1 MKILWVKSDFLHPTT
16 KGGQIRTLETLR
28 RLHVRH
34 EIHYVAFAD
43 PTDSEGPARSGEY
56 CAHSYPIRFS
66 VSGHSSPRFYAQ
78 LVTGLYSRLPVALQ
92 RYRCLEMERAI
103 ANLQKS
109 VKFDALVCDF
119 LTPSVNIPD
128 MERFFLFQH
137 NVETVLW
144 QRHAENAANMLKR
157 KYFQLQAAR
166 MRAYEESICRRVR
179 HTIAVSAV
187 DATWM
192 RDQFGISR
200 ISEVA
205 TGVDIDYFRPPSA
218 PGAGGADLVFVGS
231 MDWLPNIEGMKWF
244 LEQVFPL
251 ILKQRPSCTVAVVG
265 RRPSGAIMELA
276 HRFSGIRVT
285 GTVDDV
291 RPFLWGS
298 LVSIVPIHIGG
309 GTRLKIYEAMAA
321 KVPVVSTTVG
331 AEGLAVVNR
340 ENILL
345 ADAAQDFA
353 ECCLRLLDD
362 AEARR
367 ALTGNAWDMV
377 AARFSW
383 ESVAGSFADI
393 LQNRAS

>member
-1 MKILWVKSDFLHPTT
+1 
-16 KGGQIRTLETLR
+16 
-28 RLHVRH
+28 
-34 EIHYVAFAD
+34 
-43 PTDSEGPARSGEY
+43 
-56 CAHSYPIRFS
+56 
-66 VSGHSSPRFYAQ
+66 
-78 LVTGLYSRLPVALQ
+78 
-92 RYRCLEMERAI
+92 
-103 ANLQKS
+103 
-109 VKFDALVCDF
+109 
-119 LTPSVNIPD
+119 
-128 MERFFLFQH
+128 
-137 NVETVLW
+137 
-144 QRHAENAANMLKR
+144 
-157 KYFQLQAAR
+157 
-166 MRAYEESICRRVR
+166 MR
-179 HTIAVSAV
+179 
-187 DATWM
+187 
-192 RDQFGISR
+192 
-200 ISEVA
+200 
-205 TGVDIDYFRPPSA
+205 
-218 PGAGGADLVFVGS
+218 
-231 MDWLPNIEGMKWF
+231 WF